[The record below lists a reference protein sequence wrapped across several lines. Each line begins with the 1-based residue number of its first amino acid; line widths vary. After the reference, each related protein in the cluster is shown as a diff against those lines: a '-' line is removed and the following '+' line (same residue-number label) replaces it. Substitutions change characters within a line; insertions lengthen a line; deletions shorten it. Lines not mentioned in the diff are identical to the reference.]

1 MIEFRPGYFIE
12 IDLLGDVPC
21 ATCCVL
27 SNFLSLLVPVMHE
40 FINVLDLLIVQEL
53 DLKFGEIRC
62 ELIFNQSV
70 LVVIQSVAF

>member
-1 MIEFRPGYFIE
+1 VIEFRPGYFVE
-12 IDLLGDVPC
+12 LDLLGDVPR

-27 SNFLSLLVPVMHE
+27 CYFLSLIVPVMHE
-40 FINVLDLLIVQEL
+40 FINVLDLLIVHEL
-53 DLKFGEIRC
+53 YLKFGEIRC